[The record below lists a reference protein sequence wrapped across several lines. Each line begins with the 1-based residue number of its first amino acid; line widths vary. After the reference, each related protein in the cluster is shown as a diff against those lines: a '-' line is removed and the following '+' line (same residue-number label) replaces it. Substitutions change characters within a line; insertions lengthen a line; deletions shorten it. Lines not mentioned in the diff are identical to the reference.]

1 MFPDCL
7 QVPPFMEKNPIYR
20 NHGEPVD
27 ISMSEMLGNRFTEE
41 SRLCGLSEKE
51 VAALAVQRGLS
62 VLESLGEPSL
72 D

>member
-7 QVPPFMEKNPIYR
+7 QMPPFMDTNPIYR
-20 NHGEPVD
+20 SHGEPVD
-27 ISMSEMLGNRFTEE
+27 IPIPEMLGDRFKEE

-51 VAALAVQRGLS
+51 VAALAIQRGLS
-62 VLESLGEPSL
+62 VLELLGEPSL